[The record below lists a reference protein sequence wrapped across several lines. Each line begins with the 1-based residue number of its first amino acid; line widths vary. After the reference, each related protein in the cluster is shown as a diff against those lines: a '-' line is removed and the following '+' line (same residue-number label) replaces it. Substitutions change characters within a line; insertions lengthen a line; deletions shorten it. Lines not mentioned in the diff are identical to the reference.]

1 MKPRRRTVARGA
13 LLAYLTIAAACA
25 TVSPPPRPPENASR
39 PNPSTAPTP
48 STPADTR
55 PIPDGDAA
63 ASRLPP
69 PSSQPIP
76 RSEPPRDVPAARP
89 QSDASGASGALV
101 EQSRAQRA
109 AGSLPAARASLER
122 ALRLDP
128 NNAVVWLE
136 LGELE
141 LQIGN
146 TEQAATL
153 ARKAM
158 TLAGRDARLSA
169 RAERLLRAAE

>member
-1 MKPRRRTVARGA
+1 MTRAFRSALARGVVLGLCA
-13 LLAYLTIAAACA
+13 LTAACS
-25 TVSPPPRPPENASR
+25 TL
-39 PNPSTAPTP
+39 STAPTR
-48 STPADTR
+48 PAPRPAPAPPPAAETR
-55 PIPDGDAA
+55 PAPAPQPSPPPA
-63 ASRLPP
+63 TTQLPP
-69 PSSQPIP
+69 
-76 RSEPPRDVPAARP
+76 RVEPAPRDVPAARP
-89 QSDASGASGALV
+89 QSDASGASGVLL

-128 NNAVVWLE
+128 NNPTLWIE

-141 LQIGN
+141 LQTGN
-146 TEQAATL
+146 ATQAATL

-158 TLAGRDARLSA
+158 TLAGRDGRVAA

>member
-1 MKPRRRTVARGA
+1 MKMRSTLARGA
-13 LLAYLTIAAACA
+13 LLAYVALGAACA
-25 TVSPPPRPPENASR
+25 SLSAPSRPPAGASR
-39 PNPSTAPTP
+39 PDATPPPAPST
-48 STPADTR
+48 SNDTR
-55 PIPDGDAA
+55 PIPDGV
-63 ASRLPP
+63 PP
-69 PSSQPIP
+69 ESPQPP
-76 RSEPPRDVPAARP
+76 RSEPPARDVPTARP
-89 QSDASGASGALV
+89 QSDASGASAALL

-128 NNAVVWLE
+128 NNAVLWLE

-141 LQIGN
+141 LQTGN
-146 TEQAATL
+146 LTQAATM

-158 TLAGRDARLSA
+158 TLAGGDRRLTD

>member
-1 MKPRRRTVARGA
+1 MKTPCGFARAA
-13 LLAYLTIAAACA
+13 LLAYAALAAACT
-25 TVSPPPRPPENASR
+25 TVSAPSRPTQGSARTETTPAPAPSLPEDTRAIPDSNAS
-39 PNPSTAPTP
+39 S
-48 STPADTR
+48 
-55 PIPDGDAA
+55 GF
-63 ASRLPP
+63 PP
-69 PSSQPIP
+69 PSAQPSP
-76 RSEPPRDVPAARP
+76 RSEPPRDVPAVRP
-89 QSDASGASGALV
+89 QSDASGASGALL

-128 NNAVVWLE
+128 NNASLWLE

-141 LQIGN
+141 LQTGN
-146 TEQAATL
+146 NAQAATM

-169 RAERLLRAAE
+169 RAERLLDAAE

>member
-1 MKPRRRTVARGA
+1 MTKAFTRGA
-13 LLAYLTIAAACA
+13 LLVYLTLVTSCA
-25 TVSPPPRPPENASR
+25 TVSAPPRPTESASR
-39 PNPSTAPTP
+39 PSPSTAPAP
-48 STPADTR
+48 SIPDDTR
-55 PIPDGDAA
+55 PTPERDAGA
-63 ASRLPP
+63 GLPP
-69 PSSQPIP
+69 SDTQ
-76 RSEPPRDVPAARP
+76 RSARPEPPPQRDVPAARP
-89 QSDASGASGALV
+89 QSDASGASDALV
-101 EQSRAQRA
+101 AQSRAQRA

-141 LQIGN
+141 LQTGN
-146 TEQAATL
+146 TAQAATL

>member
-1 MKPRRRTVARGA
+1 MIETVRSRLARGA
-13 LLAYLTIAAACA
+13 LLGCAAIAAACTTLSVPSSRPSPNA
-25 TVSPPPRPPENASR
+25 APRTSPPVEE
-39 PNPSTAPTP
+39 
-48 STPADTR
+48 TR
-55 PIPDGDAA
+55 PAPVP
-63 ASRLPP
+63 SPLPP
-69 PSSQPIP
+69 PVTQSAP
-76 RSEPPRDVPAARP
+76 RTEPPPPQRGVDVPAARP
-89 QSDASGASGALV
+89 QSDATGVSGALL

-128 NNAVVWLE
+128 SNAALWLE

-141 LQIGN
+141 LQTGN
-146 TEQAATL
+146 ATQAATM

-158 TLAGRDARLSA
+158 TLAGRDGRLTA

>member
-1 MKPRRRTVARGA
+1 MKNAFTPGVVLVCLA
-13 LLAYLTIAAACA
+13 LAACA
-25 TVSPPPRPPENASR
+25 TVSPPPRPTESASR
-39 PNPSTAPTP
+39 PSPGALPAPSIPD
-48 STPADTR
+48 DTR
-55 PIPDGDAA
+55 PPPEGEAA
-63 ASRLPP
+63 AGLP
-69 PSSQPIP
+69 PSSTLP
-76 RSEPPRDVPAARP
+76 RARPELPLPRDVPAPRP
-89 QSDASGASGALV
+89 QSDASGASSALV

-141 LQIGN
+141 LQTGN
-146 TEQAATL
+146 AAQAATL

>member
-1 MKPRRRTVARGA
+1 MQAVTSKLARGA
-13 LLAYLTIAAACA
+13 LLISFAAYCAACTTLSA
-25 TVSPPPRPPENASR
+25 PSRPAPTNVPRPPPGAGS
-39 PNPSTAPTP
+39 PSAPAPAPLPPST
-48 STPADTR
+48 R
-55 PIPDGDAA
+55 PP
-63 ASRLPP
+63 
-69 PSSQPIP
+69 P
-76 RSEPPRDVPAARP
+76 RSEPLPAPPRGDLPPSRP
-89 QSDASGASGALV
+89 QSDASGASGALL

-128 NNAVVWLE
+128 NSPVLWLE

-141 LQIGN
+141 LQVGN
-146 TEQAATL
+146 NAQAATL

-158 TLAGRDARLSA
+158 TLAGRDTRITA

>member
-1 MKPRRRTVARGA
+1 MTRKLRSALARGA
-13 LLAYLTIAAACA
+13 ALGLFALGAGCSTLGVAPTRPAPRPAPAPPAAETRPAPA
-25 TVSPPPRPPENASR
+25 PQPLPPPA
-39 PNPSTAPTP
+39 TT
-48 STPADTR
+48 
-55 PIPDGDAA
+55 
-63 ASRLPP
+63 RLPP
-69 PSSQPIP
+69 RVEPA
-76 RSEPPRDVPAARP
+76 PPRDVPAARP
-89 QSDASGASGALV
+89 QSDASGASGVLL

-128 NNAVVWLE
+128 NNPTLWIE

-141 LQIGN
+141 LQTGN
-146 TEQAATL
+146 ATQAATL

-158 TLAGRDARLSA
+158 TLAGQDGRLAA

>member
-1 MKPRRRTVARGA
+1 MTKTGLRAAVVRGA
-13 LLAYLTIAAACA
+13 LLAFVTLAAGCTSLSAPPSRPAPSPAPRPA
-25 TVSPPPRPPENASR
+25 TPPAAETRPPPVP
-39 PNPSTAPTP
+39 AP
-48 STPADTR
+48 
-55 PIPDGDAA
+55 
-63 ASRLPP
+63 LPP
-69 PSSQPIP
+69 PVTQSAP
-76 RSEPPRDVPAARP
+76 RPEAPAPRDVPTARP
-89 QSDASGASGALV
+89 QSDASGASGALL

-128 NNAVVWLE
+128 NNAVLWLE

-141 LQIGN
+141 LQTGN
-146 TEQAATL
+146 TAQAASMG
-153 ARKAM
+153 RKAL

>member
-1 MKPRRRTVARGA
+1 MSHGLRSALARGA
-13 LLAYLTIAAACA
+13 LLAYVVGAAACSTLA
-25 TVSPPPRPPENASR
+25 GAPSRPAPAPSPPRTQPTPPPAAESR
-39 PNPSTAPTP
+39 PAPAP
-48 STPADTR
+48 
-55 PIPDGDAA
+55 
-63 ASRLPP
+63 LPP
-69 PSSQPIP
+69 AAPAP
-76 RSEPPRDVPAARP
+76 RSDPAPPRGDVPPARP
-89 QSDASGASGALV
+89 QSDASGASGVLL

-128 NNAVVWLE
+128 NNPALWLE

-141 LQIGN
+141 LQTGN
-146 TEQAATL
+146 DTQAAMM

-158 TLAGRDARLSA
+158 TLTGRDTRLAA

>member
-1 MKPRRRTVARGA
+1 MSAAFRRGS
-13 LLAYLTIAAACA
+13 LLVYLAVAAACA
-25 TVSPPPRPPENASR
+25 TVSAPPRPTESASR
-39 PNPSTAPTP
+39 PIPGTTPELPIPGETRPTP
-48 STPADTR
+48 ES
-55 PIPDGDAA
+55 DAGA
-63 ASRLPP
+63 GFP
-69 PSSQPIP
+69 PSSTQPSARP
-76 RSEPPRDVPAARP
+76 LPPPPRDVPAVRP

-109 AGSLPAARASLER
+109 AGSIPAARASLER

-128 NNAVVWLE
+128 NNASVWLE

-141 LQIGN
+141 LQTGN
-146 TEQAATL
+146 AAQAATL

>member
-1 MKPRRRTVARGA
+1 MRRTFRSALARGA
-13 LLAYLTIAAACA
+13 VLGLCVLAAACSTLGA
-25 TVSPPPRPPENASR
+25 APTRPPPPRP
-39 PNPSTAPTP
+39 APAP
-48 STPADTR
+48 PAAETR
-55 PIPDGDAA
+55 PAPAPQP
-63 ASRLPP
+63 LPP
-69 PSSQPIP
+69 PATTQRPP
-76 RSEPPRDVPAARP
+76 RIEPAPPRDVPAARP
-89 QSDASGASGALV
+89 QSDASGASGVLL

-128 NNAVVWLE
+128 NNPTLWIE

-141 LQIGN
+141 LQTGN
-146 TEQAATL
+146 AAQAATL

-158 TLAGRDARLSA
+158 TLAGRDGRVAA

>member
-1 MKPRRRTVARGA
+1 MKTQSAFARGA
-13 LLAYLTIAAACA
+13 LLAYVALAAACA
-25 TVSPPPRPPENASR
+25 TVSPPPRPTTTPPNSNGSPAPSIPGDGRPLPDSGAS
-39 PNPSTAPTP
+39 
-48 STPADTR
+48 
-55 PIPDGDAA
+55 
-63 ASRLPP
+63 SRFPP
-69 PSSQPIP
+69 PSPQPGE
-76 RSEPPRDVPAARP
+76 RSEPVPPRDVPAARP
-89 QSDASGASGALV
+89 QSDASGVSGALL

-128 NNAVVWLE
+128 NNAALWLE

-141 LQIGN
+141 LQTGN
-146 TEQAATL
+146 SAQAATM

-169 RAERLLRAAE
+169 RADRLLDAAE